1 MVVFTIV
8 NVAMPRW
15 RSGYAAD
22 CRSATTRFES
32 GPWLRGVPMNIR
44 VQKTFEALFE
54 LEEIRGIFRDSLPS
68 GFSTEE
74 ETAFQKKISDL
85 KVIIVD
91 LESGSGTPKVTK
103 IAGTLDVRCREEQ
116 YINIHPIQAA
126 GRLTT
131 EARKAI
137 ISYGDGYSTCDACR
151 KPFRLDKISKPGI
164 AEFHEELAKWLNMD
178 QARVVPGARRGFQAV
193 AGTLVNKGDSLI
205 VSALAHYTE
214 FLAVENAG
222 GIVREVPLSA
232 KNIVTGEATA
242 QKIEEVR
249 RETGKLPVL
258 IMIDH
263 FDYQFAN
270 EHEIKE
276 IGKVAHQYD
285 IPFLYNGAY
294 TVGVQPVDGKKI
306 GADFVV
312 GSGHKSM
319 ASVAPSGVF
328 AMTDEWAPKAL
339 RTTAIVGDLTKRKF
353 GIKEV
358 ELLGCTLMGGTLLSM
373 MASFPTVKERVL
385 HWDEQV
391 KRSNFFIDRLLKIE
405 GSKVLSEYP
414 RKHTLTKVDTT
425 GSFDTVAQ
433 THKRRGFY
441 FSDELSSRGIVGE
454 FAGAT
459 RTWKL
464 NTYGLNE
471 KQIRYL
477 TDVFTEIAEKY
488 EIPAAK

>member
-1 MVVFTIV
+1 M
-8 NVAMPRW
+8 
-15 RSGYAAD
+15 S
-22 CRSATTRFES
+22 
-32 GPWLRGVPMNIR
+32 IR
-44 VQKTFEALFE
+44 IQKTFEALFE
-54 LEEIRGIFRDSLPS
+54 LEEIRGLFRESLPT
-68 GFSTEE
+68 GFDAGEE
-74 ETAFQKKISDL
+74 AAFRQRIAGL
-85 KVIIVD
+85 KAILAD
-91 LESGSGTPKVTK
+91 LEAGTGTPKVTK
-103 IAGTLDVRCREEQ
+103 IAGNLDVRSREEQ

-151 KPFRLDKISKPGI
+151 KPFRLDKITKPGI

-193 AGTLVNKGDSLI
+193 AGTLVGKGDSVI

-222 GIVREVPLSA
+222 GIVKEVPLNA
-232 KNIVTGEATA
+232 RNIVTGEATA

-258 IMIDH
+258 VMIDH

-270 EHEIKE
+270 EHEIQE

-319 ASVAPSGVF
+319 ASVAPSGVL
-328 AMTDEWAPKAL
+328 AMTDEFAPKAL
-339 RTTAIVGDLTKRKF
+339 RTTAMVGDLTKRKF

-373 MASFPTVKERVL
+373 IASFPAVKARTL
-385 HWDEQV
+385 KWDDEV
-391 KRSNFFIDRLLKIE
+391 KRSNFFIDRLLRIS

-414 RKHTLTKVDTT
+414 RKHTLTKIDTT
-425 GSFDTVAQ
+425 GSFDTVAK

-471 KQIRYL
+471 KQICYL
-477 TDVFTEIAEKY
+477 ADVFTGIAEKY
-488 EIPAAK
+488 EIPVAT

>member
-1 MVVFTIV
+1 M
-8 NVAMPRW
+8 
-15 RSGYAAD
+15 S
-22 CRSATTRFES
+22 
-32 GPWLRGVPMNIR
+32 IR
-44 VQKTFEALFE
+44 IQKTFEALFQ
-54 LEEIRGIFRDSLPS
+54 LEEVRGLFRESLPT
-68 GFSTEE
+68 GLDAEE
-74 ETAFQKKISDL
+74 EATFRQRIADL
-85 KVIIVD
+85 KAIVAD
-91 LESGSGTPKVTK
+91 LEAGTGSPKVTK
-103 IAGTLDVRCREEQ
+103 IAGSIDLRTREEE
-116 YINIHPIQAA
+116 YINIQPIQAA

-131 EARKAI
+131 EARKAL

-164 AEFHEELAKWLNMD
+164 AEFHADLAKFVNMD
-178 QARVVPGARRGFQAV
+178 QARVVPGARRGFQAI
-193 AGTLVNKGDSLI
+193 ASTLVEKGDSVI

-214 FLAVENAG
+214 FLSVENAG
-222 GIVREVPLSA
+222 GIVKEVPLND

-242 QKIEEVR
+242 QKIEEVK
-249 RETGKLPVL
+249 RETGNLPVL
-258 IMIDH
+258 VMIDH

-285 IPFLYNGAY
+285 IPLLYNGAY
-294 TVGVQPVDGKKI
+294 TVGIQPVDGKAI

-319 ASVAPSGVF
+319 ASIAPSGVL

-339 RTTAIVGDLTKRKF
+339 RTTAMVGDLTKRKF

-358 ELLGCTLMGGTLLSM
+358 EMLGCTLMGGTLLSM
-373 MASFPTVKERVL
+373 MASFPAVKARTLKWE
-385 HWDEQV
+385 EEV
-391 KRSNFFIDRLLKIE
+391 KRSNFFIDRLLRIH
-405 GSKVLSEYP
+405 GSRVLSEYP

-471 KQIRYL
+471 KQVHYL
-477 TDVFTEIAEKY
+477 ADVFTEIAEKY
-488 EIPAAK
+488 EIPVAK

>member
-1 MVVFTIV
+1 MAT
-8 NVAMPRW
+8 RLT
-15 RSGYAAD
+15 AD
-22 CRSATTRFES
+22 QLQPGSIPGLGLEEIMS
-32 GPWLRGVPMNIR
+32 IR
-44 VQKTFEALFE
+44 IQKTFEALFA
-54 LEEIRGIFRDSLPS
+54 LEEVRGLFRESLPT
-68 GFSTEE
+68 GFDAEE
-74 ETAFQKKISDL
+74 EAAFRQRIADL
-85 KVIIVD
+85 KAIIAD
-91 LESGSGTPKVTK
+91 LEAGTGTPNVTK
-103 IAGTLDVRCREEQ
+103 IAGTLDIRSREEQ

-164 AEFHEELAKWLNMD
+164 AEFHAELAKWLNMD

-193 AGTLVNKGDSLI
+193 AGTLVGKDDSVI

-222 GIVREVPLSA
+222 GVIREVPLNT
-232 KNIVTGEATA
+232 KNIVTAEATA
-242 QKIEEVR
+242 QKIEEVKA
-249 RETGKLPVL
+249 ETGKLPVL
-258 IMIDH
+258 VMIDH

-270 EHEIKE
+270 EHEIAG

-294 TVGVQPVDGKKI
+294 TVGVMPVDGKKI
-306 GADFVV
+306 GQTLSSDPDTRVWHRSHLP
-312 GSGHKSM
+312 GLL
-319 ASVAPSGVF
+319 

-339 RTTAIVGDLTKRKF
+339 RTTAMVGDLTKRKF

-358 ELLGCTLMGGTLLSM
+358 EMLGCTLMGGTLLSM

-391 KRSNFFIDRLLKIE
+391 KRSNYFIERLLKIP

-414 RKHTLTKVDTT
+414 RKHTLTKIDTT
-425 GSFDTVAQ
+425 GSFDTVSKDAQ
-433 THKRRGFY
+433 AQRILLQR
-441 FSDELSSRGIVGE
+441 
-454 FAGAT
+454 
-459 RTWKL
+459 
-464 NTYGLNE
+464 
-471 KQIRYL
+471 
-477 TDVFTEIAEKY
+477 
-488 EIPAAK
+488 

>member
-1 MVVFTIV
+1 M
-8 NVAMPRW
+8 
-15 RSGYAAD
+15 
-22 CRSATTRFES
+22 
-32 GPWLRGVPMNIR
+32 
-44 VQKTFEALFE
+44 
-54 LEEIRGIFRDSLPS
+54 
-68 GFSTEE
+68 
-74 ETAFQKKISDL
+74 
-85 KVIIVD
+85 
-91 LESGSGTPKVTK
+91 
-103 IAGTLDVRCREEQ
+103 
-116 YINIHPIQAA
+116 
-126 GRLTT
+126 
-131 EARKAI
+131 
-137 ISYGDGYSTCDACR
+137 
-151 KPFRLDKISKPGI
+151 
-164 AEFHEELAKWLNMD
+164 
-178 QARVVPGARRGFQAV
+178 
-193 AGTLVNKGDSLI
+193 NKGDSVV

-222 GIVREVPLSA
+222 GVVKEVPLDD

-242 QKIEEVR
+242 QKIEEVK
-249 RETGKLPVL
+249 RETGKLSVL
-258 IMIDH
+258 VMIDH

-270 EHEIKE
+270 EHEISE

-294 TVGVQPVDGKKI
+294 TVGVRPVDGKKI

-319 ASVAPSGVF
+319 ASVAPSGVL
-328 AMTDEWAPKAL
+328 AMTDEWVPKAL
-339 RTTAIVGDLTKRKF
+339 RTTAMVGDLTKRKF

-358 ELLGCTLMGGTLLSM
+358 EMLGCTLMGGTLLSM
-373 MASFPTVKERVL
+373 MASFPAVKERVL

-391 KRSNFFIDRLLKIE
+391 KRSNYFIDRLLKIE
-405 GSKVLSEYP
+405 GSRVLSEYP

-464 NTYGLNE
+464 NTYGLSE

-477 TDVFTEIAEKY
+477 AEAFTGIAEKY
-488 EIPAAK
+488 GIPVAP

>member
-1 MVVFTIV
+1 
-8 NVAMPRW
+8 MPRW
-15 RSGYAAD
+15 RSGHAVD
-22 CRSATTRFES
+22 CRSTTSRFES
-32 GPWLRGVPMNIR
+32 GPWLGAIMSIR
-44 VQKTFEALFE
+44 IQKTFEALFA
-54 LEEIRGIFRDSLPS
+54 LEEVRGLFRESLPT
-68 GFSTEE
+68 GFDAEE
-74 ETAFQKKISDL
+74 ETAFNQRIADL
-85 KVIIVD
+85 KAIIAD
-91 LESGSGTPKVTK
+91 LEAGTGTPKVTK
-103 IAGTLDVRCREEQ
+103 IAGTIDVRSREEQ

-164 AEFHEELAKWLNMD
+164 AEFHAELAKWLNMD

-193 AGTLVNKGDSLI
+193 AGTIVDKGDSVI

-222 GIVREVPLSA
+222 GVVKEVPLNA
-232 KNIVTGEATA
+232 VNIVTGEATA
-242 QKIEEVR
+242 QKIEEVK

-258 IMIDH
+258 VMIDH

-270 EHEIKE
+270 EHEISE

-319 ASVAPSGVF
+319 ASVAPSGVL

-339 RTTAIVGDLTKRKF
+339 RTTAMVGDLTKRKF

-391 KRSNFFIDRLLKIE
+391 KRSNYFIDRLMKIS
-405 GSKVLSEYP
+405 GSRVLSEYP
-414 RKHTLTKVDTT
+414 RKHTLTKIDTT
-425 GSFDTVAQ
+425 GSFDTVAK
-433 THKRRGFY
+433 THKRKGFY

-471 KQIRYL
+471 KQVRYL
-477 TDVFTEIAEKY
+477 ADAFTEIAEKY
-488 EIPAAK
+488 EIPLTP

>member
-1 MVVFTIV
+1 M
-8 NVAMPRW
+8 
-15 RSGYAAD
+15 S
-22 CRSATTRFES
+22 
-32 GPWLRGVPMNIR
+32 IR
-44 VQKTFEALFE
+44 TQKTFEALFQ
-54 LEEIRGIFRDSLPS
+54 LEEIRGLFRESLPT
-68 GFSTEE
+68 GFDPGEE
-74 ETAFQKKISDL
+74 AVFRQRIAGL
-85 KVIIVD
+85 KAIIAD
-91 LESGSGTPKVTK
+91 LEAGTGTPKVTK
-103 IAGTLDVRCREEQ
+103 IAGTLDLRSREEE

-164 AEFHEELAKWLNMD
+164 AEFHEELATWLNMD
-178 QARVVPGARRGFQAV
+178 LARVVPGARRGFQAV
-193 AGTLVNKGDSLI
+193 AGTLVNRGDSVI

-222 GIVREVPLSA
+222 GVVKEVPLNA
-232 KNIVTGEATA
+232 AHIVTGEATA
-242 QKIEEVR
+242 QKIEEVKA
-249 RETGKLPVL
+249 ETGKLPVL
-258 IMIDH
+258 VMIDH

-270 EHEIKE
+270 EHEIRG

-319 ASVAPSGVF
+319 ASVAPSGVL
-328 AMTDEWAPKAL
+328 AMTEEWAPKAL
-339 RTTAIVGDLTKRKF
+339 RTTAMVGDITKRKF

-358 ELLGCTLMGGTLLSM
+358 EMLGCTLMGGTLLSM
-373 MASFPTVKERVL
+373 MASFPEVKARVQK
-385 HWDEQV
+385 WDDEV
-391 KRSNFFIDRLLKIE
+391 KRSNFFIDRLLKIS
-405 GSKVLSEYP
+405 GSHVLSEYP
-414 RKHTLTKVDTT
+414 RKHTLSKIDTT
-425 GSFDTVAQ
+425 GSFDTVAK

-441 FSDELSSRGIVGE
+441 FSDELSSKGIVGE

-464 NTYGLNE
+464 NTYGLNDR
-471 KQIRYL
+471 QVRYL
-477 TDVFTEIAEKY
+477 ADVFTGIAEKHG
-488 EIPAAK
+488 IPVSA